1 MMSSVSKPRNESG
14 FSLVELLISITIFTI
29 VTGSIFGV
37 MSVAKATRSVVSE
50 KTGLNK
56 NVRIALNL
64 VGRDAYNAG
73 FGYPLKNTVILTD
86 NRIGT
91 LLGIPNDPD
100 TTRDTVAPII
110 AGDNRTLNTYN
121 QTPNVRTD
129 QVTFLFKD
137 SNFNLVGGVSQP
149 LKINAAT
156 TKSGGTID
164 EIVPLSGSNALCDVN
179 DLYLVTGSSGSTLG
193 LVTAK
198 SGSNKIEFSNGDVLG
213 INKAGPGGTLRMIT
227 VPASI
232 QKVRMVTYF
241 VTPDG
246 TLTRREYA
254 NIAPVGAAPPTN
266 WVDSPLIYGVQNFQI
281 QYIMDDGTVT
291 DNPIAG
297 PDGIAGTAD
306 DIPTNLAAV
315 RQIRLT
321 VDVRSVENNTNG
333 QPFQETQTATFSTR
347 NLGYEAN

>member
-1 MMSSVSKPRNESG
+1 MMSAESKPRNEKG
-14 FSLVELLISITIFTI
+14 FSLVELLISITLFTI

-100 TTRDTVAPII
+100 NTRDTVAPII
-110 AGDNRTLNTYN
+110 AGDDRTLNTYN
-121 QTPNVRTD
+121 QTANVRTD
-129 QVTFLFKD
+129 QITFLFKD

-164 EIVPLSGSNALCDVN
+164 EIVPLSGSNSLCDVN

-213 INKAGPGGTLRMIT
+213 INMAGPGGTLRMIT

-241 VTPDG
+241 VTADG

-254 NIAPVGAAPPTN
+254 NIPPVGITPPTN

-281 QYIMDDGTVT
+281 QYIMDDGSVT

-297 PDGIAGTAD
+297 PDGVAGTAD

>member
-1 MMSSVSKPRNESG
+1 MTPTVDRSKNEKG
-14 FSLVELLISITIFTI
+14 FSLVELLISITLFTV

-37 MSVAKATRSVVSE
+37 MQVAKATRSVVSE

-86 NRIGT
+86 NRIGA
-91 LLGIPNDPD
+91 LLGVPNDPD

-110 AGDNRTLNTYN
+110 AGDNITLNTYN
-121 QTPNVRTD
+121 QIPNVRTD
-129 QVTFLFKD
+129 QVPFLFKD
-137 SNFNLVGGVSQP
+137 STFNLVGGVSQP

-164 EIVPLSGSNALCDVN
+164 EIVPLSGSNSLCNVN

-193 LVTAK
+193 LVTGK
-198 SGSNKIEFSNGDVLG
+198 SGANKIEFSNGDVLG
-213 INKAGPGGTLRMIT
+213 INLAGASGTLRAIT

-232 QKVRMVTYF
+232 QRVRMVTYF

-254 NIAPVGAAPPTN
+254 NNPPVFPATPQAF
-266 WVDSPLIYGVQNFQI
+266 VDAPLIYGVQNFQI
-281 QYIMDDGTVT
+281 EYIMDDGSVT
-291 DNPIAG
+291 NNPIAG
-297 PDGIAGTAD
+297 PDGVAGTAD

-315 RQIRLT
+315 RQIRVT
-321 VDVRSVENNTNG
+321 VDVRSVENMSGG
-333 QPFQETQTATFSTR
+333 QPYRETQTTTFSTR